1 MSIALAISIYTALL
15 AVVSSLMIYYFR
27 VIRPKDEEQLK

>member
-27 VIRPKDEEQLK
+27 VIRPQDEKQFK